1 MMYYAVIDTNVLVSA
16 MLKWDSVP
24 GCVLEHTFVG
34 DIIPLLNEQVL
45 KEYIEV
51 LSRPKFHFDKERVNI
66 IIDGLV
72 RRGVFVDAEIT
83 DEELPDPKDAV
94 FYEGIAAE
102 LGASAETMSANVE
115 QMLASLHIITEL
127 NAVISDDVHNVA
139 ATMQKTNISSEEIL
153 RQMAILERSSR
164 SLEEIVGNFKV

>member
-1 MMYYAVIDTNVLVSA
+1 MKYYAVIDTNVLVSA

-45 KEYIEV
+45 EEYIEV

-72 RRGVFVDAEIT
+72 RRGVFVDEEKI

-94 FYEGIAAE
+94 FYEIVMEKRKHDEAYLVTGNMKHFP
-102 LGASAETMSANVE
+102 SAPFIVTPRE
-115 QMLASLHIITEL
+115 MLT
-127 NAVISDDVHNVA
+127 
-139 ATMQKTNISSEEIL
+139 
-153 RQMAILERSSR
+153 ILES
-164 SLEEIVGNFKV
+164 E